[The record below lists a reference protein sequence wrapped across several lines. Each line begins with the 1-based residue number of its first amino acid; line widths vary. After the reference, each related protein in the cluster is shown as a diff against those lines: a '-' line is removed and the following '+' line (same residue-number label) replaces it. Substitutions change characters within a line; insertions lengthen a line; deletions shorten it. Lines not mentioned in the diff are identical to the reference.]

1 MDFYINKGA
10 TLPMVI
16 LELIQDGRNDY
27 KKFHEK
33 IQNANITFSMYN
45 VDNGVKKIGCKDAI
59 ILCKTC
65 DDCHECSDCDEEQYY
80 IAYQFNERDT
90 SKSGRYV
97 GKFTIDF
104 LDGSGTLIA
113 PIRDNLYI
121 NVLGGDIMK

>member
-33 IQNANITFSMYN
+33 IQNANITFSMWD
-45 VDNGVKKIGCKDAI
+45 VETGAKKIGCMPATC
-59 ILCKTC
+59 LCKTC
-65 DDCHECSDCDEEQYY
+65 EGNNDCDEEQYY
-80 IAYQFNERDT
+80 IAYQFREKDT
-90 SKSGRYV
+90 NKGGQYV
-97 GKFTIDF
+97 GKFEIEF

-113 PIRDNLYI
+113 PIREELFIY
-121 NVLGGDIMK
+121 VLEGSIRK